1 MQRAIDETERRRKK
15 QEAYNKEHGIT
26 PETIKKNIAKGIE
39 EQTNQSR
46 DLKVALGQ
54 DEELFI
60 TQEYINELE
69 AAERLEFER
78 AAIIRDKIEEMRK
91 HIGKSAKMFDF
102 GKKGRNKRRRK

>member
-1 MQRAIDETERRRKK
+1 
-15 QEAYNKEHGIT
+15 
-26 PETIKKNIAKGIE
+26 
-39 EQTNQSR
+39 
-46 DLKVALGQ
+46 LGQ
-54 DEELFI
+54 DDELFI
-60 TQEYINELE
+60 TQEYINELEAEMLE